1 MEKHLPYFSFIES
14 IKKDTCP
21 ICNLVNKNI
30 DKYIEDLLYEKIND
44 IGIRK
49 KFKENS
55 GFCNYHAHLF
65 LKYNDGIA
73 ISLLNK
79 DILIDKIN
87 SINKKPP
94 LIKKLKKKTNCQIC
108 ELKKEYENHY
118 LSIFSEFWN
127 DEVLKNSFISNS
139 FLCIPHLNM
148 LKSKFKSIPDW
159 LLDTIQNKYTIIVNN
174 VNSYLDSCNFDDTK
188 KKTPFTTEQIN
199 SWKILTNII
208 YGIDG
213 M

>member
-21 ICNLVNKNI
+21 ICILVNKNI
-30 DKYIEDLLYEKIND
+30 NKFFEDLLYEKVND
-44 IGIRK
+44 INIRK
-49 KFKENS
+49 KFKEYS
-55 GFCNYHAHLF
+55 GFCNYHAHQF

-79 DILIDKIN
+79 DLLINNIN
-87 SINKKPP
+87 SINNKSYLFKKQ
-94 LIKKLKKKTNCQIC
+94 KKKTNCQIC

-127 DEVLKNSFISNS
+127 DEALKNNFISNS

-148 LKSKFKSIPDW
+148 LKSKFKNIPDW
-159 LLDTIQNKYTIIVNN
+159 LFDTIRNKYTIILNN
-174 VNSYLDSCNFDDTK
+174 VNSYLDSCNFDDNK
-188 KKTPFTTEQIN
+188 KNISLTTDQIN

-208 YGIDG
+208 YGIEG